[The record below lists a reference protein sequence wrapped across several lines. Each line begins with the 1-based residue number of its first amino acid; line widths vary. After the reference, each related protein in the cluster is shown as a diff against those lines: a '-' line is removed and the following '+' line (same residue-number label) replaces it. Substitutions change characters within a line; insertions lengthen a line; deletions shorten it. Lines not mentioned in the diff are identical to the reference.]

1 MGNTWEQLEALQPNV
16 LKILQN
22 SLLKERVAHAYLFEG
37 SKGTGKKQI
46 SFCLLKRCF
55 AKIQLIIGHVMSAVT
70 AGELIQVIIQI
81 FT

>member
-37 SKGTGKKQI
+37 SKGTGKK
-46 SFCLLKRCF
+46 
-55 AKIQLIIGHVMSAVT
+55 T
-70 AGELIQVIIQI
+70 N
-81 FT
+81 